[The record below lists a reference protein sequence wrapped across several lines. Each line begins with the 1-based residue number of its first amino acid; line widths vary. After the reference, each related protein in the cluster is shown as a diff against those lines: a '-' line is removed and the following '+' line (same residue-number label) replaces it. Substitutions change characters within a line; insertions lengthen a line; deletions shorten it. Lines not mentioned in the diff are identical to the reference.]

1 MAFITT
7 IPVDQASGEVR
18 TMYEENQA
26 KLGYIAN
33 YTKVFSHRPQVMAAW
48 TNFLGSIRSTVD
60 TRRYELVTLA
70 AARTLHS
77 SYCMLAHGTIL
88 CQRFFPPE
96 QLSRIVTGSAS
107 AQLTPAE
114 VAMMAYVEKLVRDAS
129 TIDAGDIQALH
140 DHGFTDPEIFDIA
153 AVAAARCFF
162 STLLDALGTEPDAT
176 YLDLEEELRAELTV
190 GRSISTMP
198 PEHLSVATANGS

>member
-1 MAFITT
+1 MPLITT
-7 IPVDQASGEVR
+7 VPVDQASGDVR

-26 KLGYIAN
+26 KLGYVPN
-33 YTKVFSHRPQVMAAW
+33 YVQAFSHRPQVMAAW
-48 TNFLGSIRSTVD
+48 GNLLGSIRSTVD

-77 SYCMLAHGTIL
+77 SYCTLAHGTIL
-88 CQRFFPPE
+88 RQHFFSPE
-96 QLSRIVTGSAS
+96 QL
-107 AQLTPAE
+107 AQIAADYTSGVLAPAE

-129 TIDAGDIQALH
+129 TIDAADIQALH

-162 STLLDALGTEPDAT
+162 STLLDALGVEPDAT
-176 YLDLEEELRAELTV
+176 YLNIEEELRSELTV
-190 GRSISTMP
+190 GRPISTMP
-198 PEHLSVATANGS
+198 PERLPVTTTSGS